1 MMVLFTSRSE
11 KKAMYTV
18 RQILDAF
25 ADRIGNDTW
34 QTCITEEGLLTVK
47 TILKKY
53 ATKNMAVS
61 CRWIRSRSR
70 SELLWVVGNRNQFNG
85 EGVVPVNWT
94 GKNLI
99 HQEWENNWQY
109 LSFIQAL
116 VALAALFHDWGKA
129 NNWFCQKLMKDNK
142 KRTDSKKRKISKKRD
157 PYRHEWV
164 SCRLIQALVQLAGD
178 EVDDTKWLTL
188 LAEGK
193 LDEKA
198 VIKEVNVISD
208 TNQLGILPPLASMLV
223 WLILSHHQLPHIKG
237 KKKDGY
243 ADETA
248 MTFSDVL
255 SKTITSEWEYEN
267 TTDSLTE
274 KERKQCFSFSK
285 GLLWN
290 EALTWQK
297 WVRKWSGR
305 LLQEREHVT
314 SILPQ
319 GEPLLHTKALRM
331 ILTTARLG
339 LMIGDHYVSSLD
351 KEPES
356 NQNKWHAKD
365 LIANTDGQGKPKQ
378 YLEEHLVRVCKQALQ
393 TLYRLPQFATQM
405 ERAYDIRVL
414 KKKSPPPFAWQDKA
428 VSKIREFRDIH
439 TEKATWFLVNM
450 ASTGC
455 GKTIANAKLMQA
467 ISEDGKSLRYIL
479 ALGLRSLTLQTGDVY
494 QKQLG
499 LDDTELAVLIGS
511 DAVKELHEKSYSEE
525 ECGSE
530 SAEELLR
537 ESLRYVDT
545 FDTEQNKFMDL
556 FLGDGNN
563 KAEKNKALLYKPV
576 LVATIDHMM
585 GAVQTIKGGRYML
598 PFLRLLSSDLVIDEI
613 DDFNPKDLYA
623 ISRLVHLAGMLG
635 RSVGIS
641 SATIPPDL
649 AEGLYRAYK
658 AGLLVHNEFFSEKKK
673 CHLCW
678 CDEFKTVTTD
688 IDLGSDSAFMVH
700 HQKFVE
706 SRVKKL
712 KQQLVRRKGALVS
725 CDHIGNTKQ
734 KEERDV
740 YFEQIR
746 KTAEKLHENNY
757 IIDQKTGK
765 RISFG
770 LIRMANINPCVD
782 LSLYLLSCEWSKEY
796 EVRLMTY
803 HSRQVL
809 LLRHEQEK
817 YLDGM
822 LQRKYAKGKPV
833 DLTDSVLRKHID
845 HIDAPNVLFLV
856 VSTPVEETG
865 RDHDFD
871 WAIIE
876 PSSYRSIIQLSG
888 RVLRHRKMEGN
899 VTVPNVAIME
909 YNLRGL
915 QGEKRAFKWPG
926 YEVGKYKLSTHDMK
940 ELINEPTLNQSIDAI
955 PRIQKAKTLHPANC
969 LIDLEHKVMEDFNSR
984 TAVGPRSLHGWTEE
998 YWWMTGMMQEFH
1010 RFREKAMEDIEAYLV
1025 YNKEK
1030 ECFMQLID
1038 KELVERQKVLGIE
1051 MMPALSEIQERRLWL
1066 QRDYGSSLS
1075 FYLVED
1081 QLNEKDAWIKVALKY
1096 GELIIPDGKIL
1107 WYSDQFGVF
1116 KRHGEE

>member
-11 KKAMYTV
+11 KKAIYTV

-70 SELLWVVGNRNQFNG
+70 SELLWVVGNRNQFNEAG
-85 EGVVPVNWT
+85 IVPVNWT
-94 GKNLI
+94 EKNLM
-99 HQEWENNWQY
+99 HQEWENTWQY
-109 LSFIQAL
+109 LSFVQ
-116 VALAALFHDWGKA
+116 ALAALAALLHDWGKT
-129 NNWFCQKLMKDNK
+129 NDWFQKKLK
-142 KRTDSKKRKISKKRD
+142 KVCTKRD

-164 SCRLIQALVQLAGD
+164 SCQLIRALVRLAGG
-178 EVDDTKWLTL
+178 ETDDTKWLTL
-188 LAEGK
+188 LREGK

-198 VIKEVNVISD
+198 LIKEINSISD
-208 TNQLGILPPLASMLV
+208 KQILGTLPPLASMVV
-223 WLILSHHQLPHIKG
+223 WLIVSHHQLPHTKG
-237 KKKDGY
+237 EMKDAY
-243 ADETA
+243 VDEEA
-248 MTFSDVL
+248 STFTEVL
-255 SKTITSEWEYEN
+255 SKTLTSDWEYAN
-267 TTDSLTE
+267 TTDSLNE
-274 KERKQCFSFSK
+274 KDRQKCFSFSQ
-285 GLLWN
+285 GLLW
-290 EALTWQK
+290 EKGLTWQK

-305 LLQEREHVT
+305 LLQERERVKA
-314 SILPQ
+314 ILPP
-319 GEPLLHTKALRM
+319 GDEILHTKSLRM
-331 ILTTARLG
+331 ILATARLG
-339 LMIGDHYVSSLD
+339 LMIGDHYISSLD
-351 KEPES
+351 KENES
-356 NQNKWHAKD
+356 TRDKWHAKD
-365 LIANTDGQGKPKQ
+365 LIANTDGQRKPKQ
-378 YLEEHLVRVCKQALQ
+378 CLEEHLVRVCKQTLQ
-393 TLYRLPQFATQM
+393 TLYRLPQFANQM
-405 ERAYDIRVL
+405 ERAYDIRAL
-414 KKKSPPPFAWQDKA
+414 KKKSPPAFAWQDRA
-428 VSKIREFRDIH
+428 VSKIKEFRENH
-439 TEKATWFLVNM
+439 TENAAWFLVNM

-479 ALGLRSLTLQTGDVY
+479 ALGLRSLTLQTGVVY

-511 DAVKELHEKSYSEE
+511 EAVKELHSQTATEE
-525 ECGSE
+525 DCGSE
-530 SAEELLR
+530 SAETLLK

-556 FLGDGNN
+556 FLGDGNT
-563 KAEKNKALLYKPV
+563 KADKNKAFLYKPV

-623 ISRLVHLAGMLG
+623 IARLVHLAGMLG

-673 CHLCW
+673 CYLCW
-678 CDEFKTVTTD
+678 CDEFKTVAAD
-688 IDLGSDSAFMVH
+688 IDLGSETAFRDK
-700 HQKFVE
+700 HQKFIE

-712 KQQLVRRKGALVS
+712 KQQPVRRKGILVP
-725 CDHIGNTKQ
+725 CENIGNTKYR
-734 KEERDV
+734 EERDS
-740 YFEQIR
+740 YFEKIR
-746 KTAEKLHENNY
+746 QTAEKLHEKHH

-765 RISFG
+765 HISFG
-770 LIRMANINPCVD
+770 LIRMANINPCVA
-782 LSLYLLSCEWSKEY
+782 LSLYLLSCEWSQDY
-796 EVRLMTY
+796 DVRLMTY

-817 YLDGM
+817 YLDGV

-833 DLTDSVLRKHID
+833 DLTDPVLRKHID
-845 HIDAPNVLFLV
+845 NIDADNILFLV
-856 VSTPVEETG
+856 ISTPVEETG

-888 RVLRHRKMEGN
+888 RVLRHRMMEGDIAA
-899 VTVPNVAIME
+899 PNVAVME

-915 QGEKRAFKWPG
+915 QKEMRAFKWPG
-926 YEVGKYKLSTHDMK
+926 YEVGKYKLATHDMK
-940 ELINEPTLNQSIDAI
+940 DLIDEKELHHSIDAI
-955 PRIQKAKTLHPANC
+955 PRIQKAKILHPADC
-969 LIDLEHKVMEDFNSR
+969 LIDLEQQVMEDFNSR
-984 TAVGPRSLHGWTEE
+984 KTVGPKNLHGWTDE
-998 YWWMTGMMQEFH
+998 YWWMTGLPQEFNQ
-1010 RFREKAMEDIEAYLV
+1010 FREQTVEDTDAYLV

-1051 MMPALSEIQERRLWL
+1051 MMPALSETQEKRLWL
-1066 QRDYGSSLS
+1066 YRNYRNSLQS
-1075 FYLVED
+1075 YIPSDRIEE
-1081 QLNEKDAWIKVALKY
+1081 EKAWIEAAVKY
-1096 GELIIPDGKIL
+1096 GEITMRQSLAEGKIW
-1107 WYSDQFGVF
+1107 WYSDQLGLFI
-1116 KRHGEE
+1116 HQEEGY

>member
-11 KKAMYTV
+11 KKAIYTV

-70 SELLWVVGNRNQFNG
+70 SELLWVVGNRNQFNEAG
-85 EGVVPVNWT
+85 IVPVNWT
-94 GKNLI
+94 EKNLM
-99 HQEWENNWQY
+99 HQEWENTWQY
-109 LSFIQAL
+109 LSFVQ
-116 VALAALFHDWGKA
+116 ALAALAALLHDWGKT
-129 NNWFCQKLMKDNK
+129 NDWFQKKLK
-142 KRTDSKKRKISKKRD
+142 KVCTKRD

-164 SCRLIQALVQLAGD
+164 SCQLIRALVRLAGG
-178 EVDDTKWLTL
+178 ETDDTKWLTL
-188 LAEGK
+188 LREGK

-198 VIKEVNVISD
+198 LIKEINSISD
-208 TNQLGILPPLASMLV
+208 KQILGTLPPLASMVV
-223 WLILSHHQLPHIKG
+223 WLIVSHHQLPHTKG
-237 KKKDGY
+237 EMKDAY
-243 ADETA
+243 VDEEA
-248 MTFSDVL
+248 STFTEVL
-255 SKTITSEWEYEN
+255 SKTLTSDWEYAN
-267 TTDSLTE
+267 TTDSLNE
-274 KERKQCFSFSK
+274 KDRQKCFSFSQ
-285 GLLWN
+285 GLLW
-290 EALTWQK
+290 EKGLTWQK

-305 LLQEREHVT
+305 LLQERERVKA
-314 SILPQ
+314 ILPP
-319 GEPLLHTKALRM
+319 GDEILHTKSLRM
-331 ILTTARLG
+331 ILATARLG
-339 LMIGDHYVSSLD
+339 LMIGDHYISSLD
-351 KEPES
+351 KENES
-356 NQNKWHAKD
+356 TRDKWHAKD
-365 LIANTDGQGKPKQ
+365 LIANTDGQRKPKQ
-378 YLEEHLVRVCKQALQ
+378 CLEEHLVRVCKQTLQ
-393 TLYRLPQFATQM
+393 TLYRLPQFANQM
-405 ERAYDIRVL
+405 ERAYDIRAL
-414 KKKSPPPFAWQDKA
+414 KKKSPPAFAWQDRA
-428 VSKIREFRDIH
+428 VSKIKEFRENH
-439 TEKATWFLVNM
+439 TENAAWFLVNM

-511 DAVKELHEKSYSEE
+511 EAVKELHSQTATEE
-525 ECGSE
+525 DCGSE
-530 SAEELLR
+530 SAETLLK

-556 FLGDGNN
+556 FLGDGNT
-563 KAEKNKALLYKPV
+563 KADKNKAFLYKPV

-623 ISRLVHLAGMLG
+623 IARLVHLAGMLG

-673 CHLCW
+673 CYLCW
-678 CDEFKTVTTD
+678 CDEFKTVAAD
-688 IDLGSDSAFMVH
+688 IDLGSETAFRDK
-700 HQKFVE
+700 HQKFIE

-712 KQQLVRRKGALVS
+712 KQQPVRRKGILVP
-725 CDHIGNTKQ
+725 CENIGNTKYR
-734 KEERDV
+734 EERDS
-740 YFEQIR
+740 YFEKIR
-746 KTAEKLHENNY
+746 QTAEKLHEKHH

-765 RISFG
+765 HISFG
-770 LIRMANINPCVD
+770 LIRMANINPCVA
-782 LSLYLLSCEWSKEY
+782 LSLYLLSCEWSQDY
-796 EVRLMTY
+796 DVRLMTY

-817 YLDGM
+817 YLDGV

-833 DLTDSVLRKHID
+833 DLTDPVLRKHID
-845 HIDAPNVLFLV
+845 NIDADNILFLV
-856 VSTPVEETG
+856 ISTPVEETG

-888 RVLRHRKMEGN
+888 RVLRHRMMEGDIAA
-899 VTVPNVAIME
+899 PNVAVME

-915 QGEKRAFKWPG
+915 QKEMRAFKWPG
-926 YEVGKYKLSTHDMK
+926 YEVGKYKLATHDMK
-940 ELINEPTLNQSIDAI
+940 DLIDEKELHHSIDAI
-955 PRIQKAKTLHPANC
+955 PRIQKAKILHPADC
-969 LIDLEHKVMEDFNSR
+969 LIDLEQQVMEDFNSR
-984 TAVGPRSLHGWTEE
+984 KTVGPKNLHGWTDE
-998 YWWMTGMMQEFH
+998 YWWMTGLPQEFNQ
-1010 RFREKAMEDIEAYLV
+1010 FREQTVEDTDAYLV

-1051 MMPALSEIQERRLWL
+1051 MMPALSETQEKRLWL
-1066 QRDYGSSLS
+1066 YRNYRNSLQS
-1075 FYLVED
+1075 YIPSDRIEE
-1081 QLNEKDAWIKVALKY
+1081 EKAWIEAAVKY
-1096 GELIIPDGKIL
+1096 GEITMRQSLAEGKIW
-1107 WYSDQFGVF
+1107 WYSDQLGLFI
-1116 KRHGEE
+1116 HQEEGY

>member
-11 KKAMYTV
+11 KKAIYTV

-70 SELLWVVGNRNQFNG
+70 SELLWVVGNRNQFNEAG
-85 EGVVPVNWT
+85 IVPVNWT
-94 GKNLI
+94 EKNLM
-99 HQEWENNWQY
+99 HQEWENTWQY
-109 LSFIQAL
+109 LSFVQ
-116 VALAALFHDWGKA
+116 ALAALAALLHDWGKT
-129 NNWFCQKLMKDNK
+129 NDWFQKKLK
-142 KRTDSKKRKISKKRD
+142 KVCTKRD

-164 SCRLIQALVQLAGD
+164 SCQLIRALVRLAGG
-178 EVDDTKWLTL
+178 ETDDTKWLTL
-188 LAEGK
+188 LREGK

-198 VIKEVNVISD
+198 LIKEINSISD
-208 TNQLGILPPLASMLV
+208 KQILGTLPPLASMVV
-223 WLILSHHQLPHIKG
+223 WLIVSHHQLPHTKG
-237 KKKDGY
+237 EMKDAY
-243 ADETA
+243 VDEEA
-248 MTFSDVL
+248 STFTEVL
-255 SKTITSEWEYEN
+255 SKTLTSDWEYAN
-267 TTDSLTE
+267 TTDSLNE
-274 KERKQCFSFSK
+274 KDRQKCFSFSQ
-285 GLLWN
+285 GLLW
-290 EALTWQK
+290 EKGLTWQK

-305 LLQEREHVT
+305 LLQERERVKA
-314 SILPQ
+314 ILPP
-319 GEPLLHTKALRM
+319 GDEILHTKSLRM
-331 ILTTARLG
+331 ILATARLG
-339 LMIGDHYVSSLD
+339 LMIGDHYISSLD
-351 KEPES
+351 KENES
-356 NQNKWHAKD
+356 TRDKWHVKD
-365 LIANTDGQGKPKQ
+365 LIANTDGQRKPKQ
-378 YLEEHLVRVCKQALQ
+378 CLEEHLVRVCKQTLQ
-393 TLYRLPQFATQM
+393 TLYRLPQFANQM
-405 ERAYDIRVL
+405 ERAYDIRAL
-414 KKKSPPPFAWQDKA
+414 KKKSPPAFAWQDRA
-428 VSKIREFRDIH
+428 VSKIKEFRENH
-439 TEKATWFLVNM
+439 TENAAWFLVNM

-511 DAVKELHEKSYSEE
+511 EAVKELHSQTATEE
-525 ECGSE
+525 DCGSE
-530 SAEELLR
+530 SAETLLK

-556 FLGDGNN
+556 FLGDGNT
-563 KAEKNKALLYKPV
+563 KADKNKAFLYKPV

-623 ISRLVHLAGMLG
+623 IARLVHLAGMLG

-673 CHLCW
+673 CYLCW
-678 CDEFKTVTTD
+678 CDEFKTVAAD
-688 IDLGSDSAFMVH
+688 IDLGSETAFRDK
-700 HQKFVE
+700 HQKFIE

-712 KQQLVRRKGALVS
+712 KQQPVRRKGILVP
-725 CDHIGNTKQ
+725 CENIGNTKYR
-734 KEERDV
+734 EERDS
-740 YFEQIR
+740 YFEKIR
-746 KTAEKLHENNY
+746 QTAEKLHEKHH

-765 RISFG
+765 HISFG
-770 LIRMANINPCVD
+770 LIRMANINPCVA
-782 LSLYLLSCEWSKEY
+782 LSLYLLSCEWSQDY
-796 EVRLMTY
+796 DVRLMTY

-817 YLDGM
+817 YLDGV

-833 DLTDSVLRKHID
+833 DLTDPVLRKHID
-845 HIDAPNVLFLV
+845 NIDADNILFLV
-856 VSTPVEETG
+856 ISTPVEETG

-888 RVLRHRKMEGN
+888 RVLRHRMMEGDIAA
-899 VTVPNVAIME
+899 PNVAVME

-915 QGEKRAFKWPG
+915 QKEMRAFKWPG
-926 YEVGKYKLSTHDMK
+926 YEVGKYKLATHDMK
-940 ELINEPTLNQSIDAI
+940 DLIDEKELHHSIDAI
-955 PRIQKAKTLHPANC
+955 PRIQKAKILHPADC
-969 LIDLEHKVMEDFNSR
+969 LIDLEQQVMEDFNSR
-984 TAVGPRSLHGWTEE
+984 KTVGPKNLHGWTDE
-998 YWWMTGMMQEFH
+998 YWWMTGLPQEFNQ
-1010 RFREKAMEDIEAYLV
+1010 FREQTVEDTDAYLV

-1051 MMPALSEIQERRLWL
+1051 MMPALSETQEKRLWL
-1066 QRDYGSSLS
+1066 YRNYRNSLQS
-1075 FYLVED
+1075 YIPSDRIEE
-1081 QLNEKDAWIKVALKY
+1081 EKAWIEAAVKY
-1096 GELIIPDGKIL
+1096 GEITMRQSLAEGKIW
-1107 WYSDQFGVF
+1107 WYSDQLGLFI
-1116 KRHGEE
+1116 HQEEGY